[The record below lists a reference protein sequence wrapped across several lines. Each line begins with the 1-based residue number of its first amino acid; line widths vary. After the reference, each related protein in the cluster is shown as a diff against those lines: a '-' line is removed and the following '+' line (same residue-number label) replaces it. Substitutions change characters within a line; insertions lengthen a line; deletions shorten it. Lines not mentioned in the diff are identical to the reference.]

1 MFHIKTYGKL
11 FHVVQTV
18 TTILFSFVAHFL
30 PRSPTEPLTV
40 NTAKEDEVTSS
51 EEAGPIE
58 TRIEPKGKNFLVEIS
73 LVYRN
78 TTVCSNDEYLW
89 IL

>member
-18 TTILFSFVAHFL
+18 TTIFFSFVAHFL
-30 PRSPTEPLTV
+30 PRSPTEPLMV

-58 TRIEPKGKNFLVEIS
+58 SRIEPKGKNFLVEIS
-73 LVYRN
+73 FVYRN
-78 TTVCSNDEYLW
+78 TIVCSNDEYL
-89 IL
+89 

>member
-1 MFHIKTYGKL
+1 M
-11 FHVVQTV
+11 
-18 TTILFSFVAHFL
+18 
-30 PRSPTEPLTV
+30 

-78 TTVCSNDEYLW
+78 TFVCSNDEYL
-89 IL
+89 